1 MPKNKD
7 IEALKRISGR
17 TALDFANTIDW
28 AEDATPLG
36 PEKDVLTDVEA
47 LLLWGTGGD
56 LYGDAE
62 LADLRAAVSA
72 SEDGGASELAAAK
85 ALRAAMY
92 RIFTATAGA
101 REAAAAARPTVAD
114 LALVQRVYRDAVA
127 AGRFIETD
135 GAWRLAWRADDPR
148 RVRFAVAVDAVE
160 LITSAELLARVKRCP
175 GHHCGWLFF
184 DASGRRRWC
193 EMGTCGSRAKM
204 RRQYAKKRLRE
215 QA

>member
-1 MPKNKD
+1 MPTNKD
-7 IEALKRISGR
+7 IEALKRVSGR

-28 AEDATPLG
+28 AEDARPLG
-36 PEKDVLTDVEA
+36 PEKDVLTDVDA
-47 LLLWGTGGD
+47 LLRWGKGGD

-62 LADLRAAVSA
+62 LAGLRAAVAA
-72 SEDGGASELAAAK
+72 SEDRGASELGAAK

-92 RIFTATAGA
+92 RIFTA
-101 REAAAAARPTVAD
+101 EVRPSVAD

-160 LITSAELLARVKRCP
+160 LITSADLLARVKHCP